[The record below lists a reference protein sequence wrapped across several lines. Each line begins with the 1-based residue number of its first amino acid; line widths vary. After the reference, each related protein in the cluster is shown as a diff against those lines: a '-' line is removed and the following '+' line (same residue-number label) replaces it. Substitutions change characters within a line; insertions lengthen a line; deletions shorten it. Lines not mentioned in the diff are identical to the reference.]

1 MSKAKDALLKHNNDY
16 QKALQEINSQQINT
30 QKLAS
35 RVVQEGLLAVYSH
48 PAGFHS
54 SLVELNSETD
64 FVAKSPAFIQLIERI
79 AHSAALMETG
89 EGSSVIKTLNVE
101 SLLEKTLLESDTTQT
116 VKQGITSVIGKL
128 KENIQLRRGLVFND
142 DGTGLISGSYAHGA
156 SLPSGV
162 GRVASIVVMKAN
174 VTNEKR
180 TEIATF
186 AKKLA
191 QHVSGFAPLSISSCK
206 DSPSESVLVEQPF
219 LFGGGTVAQVIEDLS
234 RKHNASIEIVDFKR
248 FECGE
253 GIEKKTDNFAEEV
266 MAQIKK

>member
-1 MSKAKDALLKHNNDY
+1 MSKAKDALVKHNNDY
-16 QKALQEINSQQINT
+16 QKALDEINSQQVNT

-35 RVVQEGLLAVYSH
+35 RIVQEGLLAVYSH

-89 EGSSVIKTLNVE
+89 EGSGVIKTLDVN
-101 SLLEKTLLESDTTQT
+101 SLLDKTLLESETTQT
-116 VKQGITSVIGKL
+116 VTQGITAVIGKL

-156 SLPSGV
+156 SLPSGG
-162 GRVASIVVMKAN
+162 GRVASIVVLKAN
-174 VTNEKR
+174 VSNDKR
-180 TEIATF
+180 TEIAAF

-191 QHVSGFAPLSISSCK
+191 QHVSGFAPLSIATN
-206 DSPSESVLVEQPF
+206 DSVPSESALIEQPF
-219 LFGGGTVAQVIEDLS
+219 LFGGGTVAQVVNEVS
-234 RKHNASIEIVDFKR
+234 RKHSCTIDIIDFKR
-248 FECGE
+248 LECGE
-253 GIEKKTDNFAEEV
+253 GIEKKADNFAEEV